1 MKIKPLVATSALAFA
16 LSSCSTVKTL
26 SPAEFEKQY
35 HIAESSYSSSMS
47 DYCVIG
53 QRHNHVFLHRQ
64 TMRILPL
71 LWGREVY
78 RNQIYMSRTGL
89 LSDDLKAEINAKY
102 PEGEW

>member
-1 MKIKPLVATSALAFA
+1 MKLLVATGALVLS
-16 LSSCSTVKTL
+16 LSSCSTVKSL

-35 HIAESSYSSSMS
+35 HIAESSYSDSMS
-47 DYCVIG
+47 HYCVIG

-78 RNQIYMSRTGL
+78 RNQIYMCRYAL
-89 LSDDLKAEINAKY
+89 LSDDLKAQIDAKY
-102 PEGEW
+102 DERQR